1 MFLKSK
7 KVYKSI
13 LLVGII
19 IVSIS
24 LFYQLFLKKYYP
36 ISFFIENPNVLKI
49 TINWDSLSKEEQ
61 EKQLVKDIEV
71 QLSKNENIDEIV
83 KESLLQNY
91 KEYVNKYIEYY
102 EGTDYLNTLLS
113 SRYIKIKNLPAP
125 ADNEYLAILGVYDN
139 NKAEI
144 EATNLNTV
152 FHEKIHADR
161 SWGLE
166 NLKNNQFYEE
176 IHNSFTSNDHSY
188 EDIKAFFS
196 LLSELL
202 KNNSIEKNLFSK
214 NYNQIWQDL
223 KNSFSEYTKEIDELE
238 KKIEELYRV
247 EYDVEVK
254 TPLEDI
260 KAKKEE
266 ILKIYES
273 LYQSKYNSLM
283 SEDII
288 ITFLKKS
295 FLSQNPF
302 YNENSLVYDKFKI
315 TENLYITEETRKGSY
330 EEVLIN
336 YIIDNKETLTKYK
349 YSLWKTLVTIKD
361 NEENKYQKF
370 LNNYI
375 PYFSNDEI
383 EDIFFQILNCTEQDY
398 AYIAKYT
405 IQKRN
410 WRIENNGIF

>member
-188 EDIKAFFS
+188 EDIKAF
-196 LLSELL
+196 
-202 KNNSIEKNLFSK
+202 
-214 NYNQIWQDL
+214 
-223 KNSFSEYTKEIDELE
+223 
-238 KKIEELYRV
+238 
-247 EYDVEVK
+247 
-254 TPLEDI
+254 
-260 KAKKEE
+260 
-266 ILKIYES
+266 
-273 LYQSKYNSLM
+273 
-283 SEDII
+283 
-288 ITFLKKS
+288 
-295 FLSQNPF
+295 
-302 YNENSLVYDKFKI
+302 
-315 TENLYITEETRKGSY
+315 
-330 EEVLIN
+330 
-336 YIIDNKETLTKYK
+336 
-349 YSLWKTLVTIKD
+349 
-361 NEENKYQKF
+361 
-370 LNNYI
+370 
-375 PYFSNDEI
+375 
-383 EDIFFQILNCTEQDY
+383 
-398 AYIAKYT
+398 
-405 IQKRN
+405 
-410 WRIENNGIF
+410 

>member
-152 FHEKIHADR
+152 FH
-161 SWGLE
+161 
-166 NLKNNQFYEE
+166 
-176 IHNSFTSNDHSY
+176 
-188 EDIKAFFS
+188 
-196 LLSELL
+196 
-202 KNNSIEKNLFSK
+202 
-214 NYNQIWQDL
+214 
-223 KNSFSEYTKEIDELE
+223 
-238 KKIEELYRV
+238 
-247 EYDVEVK
+247 
-254 TPLEDI
+254 
-260 KAKKEE
+260 
-266 ILKIYES
+266 
-273 LYQSKYNSLM
+273 
-283 SEDII
+283 
-288 ITFLKKS
+288 
-295 FLSQNPF
+295 
-302 YNENSLVYDKFKI
+302 
-315 TENLYITEETRKGSY
+315 
-330 EEVLIN
+330 
-336 YIIDNKETLTKYK
+336 
-349 YSLWKTLVTIKD
+349 
-361 NEENKYQKF
+361 
-370 LNNYI
+370 
-375 PYFSNDEI
+375 
-383 EDIFFQILNCTEQDY
+383 
-398 AYIAKYT
+398 
-405 IQKRN
+405 
-410 WRIENNGIF
+410 